1 METNPEPNPTMHYQY
16 PDQRKRWCVGM
27 KAELSQSVGEI
38 AFFGSKRAP
47 SKEKILSSR
56 LQCVRHQEVSQRH
69 RLAGSPGA

>member
-1 METNPEPNPTMHYQY
+1 
-16 PDQRKRWCVGM
+16 M

-56 LQCVRHQEVSQRH
+56 LQCVQHQEVSQRH